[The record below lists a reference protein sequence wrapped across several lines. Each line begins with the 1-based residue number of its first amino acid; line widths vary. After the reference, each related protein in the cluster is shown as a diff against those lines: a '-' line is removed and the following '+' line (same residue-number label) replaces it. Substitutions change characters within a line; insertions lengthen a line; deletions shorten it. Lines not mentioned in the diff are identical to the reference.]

1 MQCWETDRA
10 RSQLESHNYKIN
22 FCFSYFLACES
33 IQQWMWCLCW
43 QESDKSN
50 GNLLTPSSCNDASS
64 SSAVTR
70 GRRCGVGSSHP
81 GMMSGGDLI
90 VTSSID
96 ENSEFVDEDNVLSE
110 IIVSSFLFFTLFILQ
125 ILENIWLNFYF
136 TGSLFEL

>member
-1 MQCWETDRA
+1 
-10 RSQLESHNYKIN
+10 
-22 FCFSYFLACES
+22 
-33 IQQWMWCLCW
+33 
-43 QESDKSN
+43 
-50 GNLLTPSSCNDASS
+50 
-64 SSAVTR
+64 
-70 GRRCGVGSSHP
+70 
-81 GMMSGGDLI
+81 MMSGGDLI